1 MSQYQTMEGLPNY
14 SNIFIPEDEEE
25 CGYDLLKSNPG
36 EYLRD
41 YLGADCWAIVS
52 KYKCSPEEYVVEF
65 NSFPLEK
72 DKGETR
78 HIFNPTHPEYC
89 ETIRKI
95 LKRQRRKY
103 LMDHPEEYL
112 EMITECKIYMGTGT
126 LVRIFRGE
134 SCEWNVEF
142 FQ

>member
-1 MSQYQTMEGLPNY
+1 MEELPNY
-14 SNIFIPEDEEE
+14 TTLFVPEDEEE
-25 CGYDLLKSNPG
+25 IGYDLLKTNPG
-36 EYLRD
+36 KYLRD
-41 YLGADCWAIVS
+41 FLSADCWAIVS
-52 KYKCSPEEYVVEF
+52 RYRCEPDVQIVEF

-78 HIFNPTHPEYC
+78 HIFNPNHPEYR

-95 LKRQRRKY
+95 QKRQRRKY
-103 LMDHPEEYL
+103 LMEHPGEYL
-112 EMITECKIYMGTGT
+112 EVIDECKVYMGTGT

-134 SCEWNVEF
+134 SDEWNVEF